1 MIEYSLGDRN
11 MTLHVRQHVATLREK
26 ENHGGFCSGHGQCQ
40 PFSFKVP
47 LTLKSCFET
56 TFIFVALS

>member
-26 ENHGGFCSGHGQCQ
+26 ENHGGFCSGHGQST
-40 PFSFKVP
+40 FDLKV
-47 LTLKSCFET
+47 LL
-56 TFIFVALS
+56 